1 MKLKTKKIE
10 KWLEVERGSAK
21 AEFLCTIL
29 TPKEASALLQETQ
42 RVTWDRNQ
50 RFTDPDYYKFKKK
63 LIEKT
68 IIDWKGIE
76 DENGAVLPCTTENKE
91 LVYAFN
97 PDIIDEVINKIQAET
112 EKIGEDEEIERKNL

>member
-10 KWLEVERGSAK
+10 KWLEVERGNAK

-29 TPKEASALLQETQ
+29 TPKEASNLLQETQ

-76 DENGAVLPCTTENKE
+76 DENGVVLPCTTENKE
-91 LVYAFN
+91 LVYAYN

-112 EKIGEDEEIERKNL
+112 EKIGEEEEIERKNL